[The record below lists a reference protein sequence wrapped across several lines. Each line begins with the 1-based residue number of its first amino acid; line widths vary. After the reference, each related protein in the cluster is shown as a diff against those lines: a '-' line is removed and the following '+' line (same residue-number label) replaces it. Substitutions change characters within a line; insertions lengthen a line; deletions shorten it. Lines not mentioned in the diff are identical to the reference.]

1 MKLATIRQ
9 NGSELIA
16 IQTDNGDFISLAP
29 VDGDLPATLI
39 ELIQVWD
46 EVRETV
52 SRRALTGPSIE
63 AADVE
68 IVAPIPVP
76 IRDIICVG
84 KNYFEHAREF
94 TQSGFDSSGAG
105 QVIPQSPVIF
115 TKATTSVTGPNQQI
129 PLWLDPT
136 GTVDYEGELAVIIG
150 RDAFKV
156 DRTNWREVVF
166 GYTIIN
172 DVTSRE
178 LQRKHQQWFIGKG
191 IDGFCP
197 MGPVIVTADEFGE
210 PDSQI
215 IETWV
220 NGEIR
225 QRAAL
230 RDLIFDIPTLI
241 ETISAVITLK
251 AGDIIATGTPAGV
264 GIGFDPPRYL
274 VHGDQI
280 KVSISK
286 LGILQNHA
294 VGTAAYA

>member
-1 MKLATIRQ
+1 MKLATIRT
-9 NGSELIA
+9 NGAETA
-16 IQTDNGDFISLAP
+16 AVQTDEGQFISLAP
-29 VDGDLPATLI
+29 IAGDLPGSLI
-39 ELIQVWD
+39 DMIKVWD
-46 EVRETV
+46 EVRDTV
-52 SRRALTGPSIE
+52 VHRALTGPRLHAS
-63 AADVE
+63 DVE
-68 IVAPIPVP
+68 VVAPIPVP
-76 IRDIICVG
+76 LRDIICVG

-94 TQSGFDSSGAG
+94 TESGFDSSGAG

-136 GTVDYEGELAVIIG
+136 GTVDYEGELGVIIG

-156 DRTNWREVVF
+156 GRADWREVVF

-197 MGPVIVTADEFGE
+197 MGPVVVTADEFGE
-210 PDSQI
+210 PGPQI

-220 NGEIR
+220 NDEIR

-230 RDLIFDIPTLI
+230 HDLIFDIPTLI

-264 GIGFDPPRYL
+264 GIGFNPPRYL
-274 VHGDQI
+274 AHGDQI
-280 KVSISK
+280 KVSISN
-286 LGILQNHA
+286 LGTLQNHA
-294 VGTAAYA
+294 VGTAHT